1 VKTLLVVLVGVAL
14 LVVLLA
20 SAGYAAK
27 DTQLMQIFLH
37 GAGLIDRSY
46 TIVELANASLD
57 HANLRS
63 VTLNDA
69 NLINANLIKADL
81 SGAYLIHAHLSFAN
95 LRGADLSGAYLRG
108 ADLSGAYLRGAELI
122 GADFSAANLSD
133 TDLRGA
139 YLSSANL
146 SGADLTGST
155 VVEEQLSSCK
165 SLEGATMPKREG
177 WSWGPALPPSSG
189 APAGASSRLATA
201 RRECCTRRRHC

>member
-1 VKTLLVVLVGVAL
+1 MKTLLVVLVGVAL

-81 SGAYLIHAHLSFAN
+81 SGAYLIHAH
-95 LRGADLSGAYLRG
+95 
-108 ADLSGAYLRGAELI
+108 LSGAYLRGAELI